1 MSETIYIFSSLVPF
15 YITLSLLPLFLL
27 SLLSSSLSLPPS
39 LSPWPSIFFLL
50 SPFPP
55 YSPLPPSLLYQ
66 YSLPL
71 PKGGRRPDQLLLS
84 PSQKLTFRLP
94 RTRNRPHPL
103 DPDYIGQ
110 ASPFSAND
118 VTSRGA
124 QIAFRSRGGHF
135 KSGGAWHRNP
145 NQVRKGKK

>member
-39 LSPWPSIFFLL
+39 LSPWPSIFFLP

>member
-1 MSETIYIFSSLVPF
+1 MSEAMYIFSSLVPF

-27 SLLSSSLSLPPS
+27 SLVSSSLSLPPS
-39 LSPWPSIFFLL
+39 LSLPLFSPYSLLFLH
-50 SPFPP
+50 
-55 YSPLPPSLLYQ
+55 SPLPPSLLYQ

-94 RTRNRPHPL
+94 RTRNKPHPL

>member
-1 MSETIYIFSSLVPF
+1 MYIFSSLVPF

-27 SLLSSSLSLPPS
+27 SLVSSSLSLPPS
-39 LSPWPSIFFLL
+39 LSLPLFSPYSLLFLH
-50 SPFPP
+50 
-55 YSPLPPSLLYQ
+55 SPLPPSLLYQ

-94 RTRNRPHPL
+94 RTRNKPHPL

>member
-1 MSETIYIFSSLVPF
+1 MYIFSSLVPF

-27 SLLSSSLSLPPS
+27 SLVSSSLSLPPS
-39 LSPWPSIFFLL
+39 LSLPLFSPYSLLFLH
-50 SPFPP
+50 
-55 YSPLPPSLLYQ
+55 SPLPPSLLYQ

-71 PKGGRRPDQLLLS
+71 PKGGRRPDQLLLF

-94 RTRNRPHPL
+94 RTRNKPHPL